1 MLAKRLRFHGHGSLR
16 FLYKNADAYR
26 SRAFTVKAIKNP
38 RRNHPRI
45 SVVVSKKVH
54 KSAVGRNRMRRRIY
68 EVIRHELP
76 RFNGSQDIAIIV
88 TNAEVI
94 MMPAPELRDGL
105 LTLLEQAG
113 VFVVVD
119 PS

>member
-1 MLAKRLRFHGHGSLR
+1 MLTKRLRFHGHGSLR

-26 SRAFTVKAIKNP
+26 SRAFTVKAIENP
-38 RRNHPRI
+38 RRKDARI
-45 SVVVSKKVH
+45 SVDVSKKVH

-76 RFNGSQDIAIIV
+76 QFLGSQDIAIIV

-94 MMPAPELRDGL
+94 AMPHDELRDSLCHL
-105 LTLLEQAG
+105 LRQANVYGVAEQE
-113 VFVVVD
+113 
-119 PS
+119 

>member
-16 FLYKNADAYR
+16 FLYKNADAHR
-26 SRAFTVKAIKNP
+26 SRTFTVKALPNP
-38 RRNHPRI
+38 RRNRARVA
-45 SVVVSKKVH
+45 VVVSKKVH

-76 RFNGSQDIAIIV
+76 SFRGAQDVVIIV

-94 MMPAPELRDGL
+94 AMPFEELKATLTSL
-105 LTLLEQAG
+105 LAQAG
-113 VFVVVD
+113 VYTVVD
-119 PS
+119 QR

>member
-38 RRNHPRI
+38 RRNNPRI

-68 EVIRHELP
+68 EIIRHELP
-76 RFNGSQDIAIIV
+76 QFNGSQDIAIIV

-94 MMPAPELRDGL
+94 MMPQQELHDGL
-105 LTLLEQAG
+105 RLLLQQAQVFAVAEQ
-113 VFVVVD
+113 
-119 PS
+119 

>member
-26 SRAFTVKAIKNP
+26 SRVFTVKAIKNP
-38 RRNHPRI
+38 RRHHSRI
-45 SVVVSKKVH
+45 AVVISKKVH

-68 EVIRHELP
+68 EVIRHEIP
-76 RFNGSQDIAIIV
+76 SFQGVQDIAIIV

-94 MMPAPELRDGL
+94 AMPHEELKSSLMQL
-105 LTLLEQAG
+105 LRQAD
-113 VFVVVD
+113 VYSVVD
-119 PS
+119 QQ